1 MFSTASTEAQAPV
14 VSATILLPAPQEVL
28 QIKSDYI
35 PGRRPFLFPIATP
48 REGQGQVSY
57 TVSERT
63 AQ

>member
-1 MFSTASTEAQAPV
+1 MFPTASTEAQAPI
-14 VSATILLPAPQEVL
+14 VSAAILTPVPQEVL

-35 PGRRPFLFPIATP
+35 PGRRPFLFPIAIS
-48 REGQGQVSY
+48 REGQGQASY